1 MKKNSFKLHVP
12 IYRPL
17 QYQIIFH
24 ANQMNVTGKT
34 GTQTKASQRI
44 VTTKQTKRFRQNDVD
59 FEKIEE
65 SCLI

>member
-1 MKKNSFKLHVP
+1 
-12 IYRPL
+12 
-17 QYQIIFH
+17 
-24 ANQMNVTGKT
+24 MNVTGKT